1 MLANSVLRRNQIGY
15 KIERGYVV
23 RYLGPLYPFSPREQ
37 EREDFEPDRVILEA
51 LLFCAENLTIRPA
64 KQRMGN
70 ALTLPIDSLSSFDL
84 LPLQ

>member
-1 MLANSVLRRNQIGY
+1 MLGNSVLRRNQIVY
-15 KIERGYVV
+15 KIERAFVV

-70 ALTLPIDSLSSFDL
+70 ALTLPVDSLSNC
-84 LPLQ
+84 PQTT